1 MADEITAVLDARC
14 VALDLQGKKKQEI
27 ITELV
32 GLLADTNLV
41 REPKQLI
48 RELVKRE
55 RLSSTGIGDGIAI
68 PHTLTERAERT
79 VMAFG
84 RKRGGV
90 KFDAVDKQPVFLFFL
105 MVGPKGAYTEHLKL
119 LSKLSRLLHD
129 PDLRRRLLA
138 VDSGEEV
145 VELLREREKGG

>member
-1 MADEITAVLDARC
+1 MAEDIASVLDPRC
-14 VALDLQGKKKQEI
+14 VALDLKGKKKPEI
-27 ITELV
+27 LTELV
-32 GLLADTNLV
+32 ELLSGSGLV
-41 REPKQLI
+41 KEPKHLI

-90 KFDAVDKQPVFLFFL
+90 KFDAVDKQPVYLFFL
-105 MVGPKGAYTEHLKL
+105 LVGPKGAYTAHLKRHCTGVCMHADAQNQQPQA
-119 LSKLSRLLHD
+119 RL
-129 PDLRRRLLA
+129 A
-138 VDSGEEV
+138 
-145 VELLREREKGG
+145 